1 MKRSSKPKQRLRFI
15 LMIVSALGLATGLSL
30 YALQDNV
37 AFFFTPT
44 EVHDLQEKQSPL
56 VGSGHVFRLG
66 GMVKKGSIKKR
77 GDDLSIRFV
86 VTDGTRETDVAYTG
100 LLPDLFREGQGV
112 VAKGSLD
119 DKGVFTANELL
130 AKHDENYV
138 PPEMKKAMERQ
149 GGQK

>member
-1 MKRSSKPKQRLRFI
+1 MKSKPKQRLRFI
-15 LMIVSALGLATGLSL
+15 LLIISALGLATGLSL

-44 EVHDLQEKQSPL
+44 DIHDLQQKNSPM
-56 VGSGHVFRLG
+56 VQAGRVFRLG
-66 GMVKKGSIKKR
+66 GMVKNGSVKKR

-86 VTDGTRETDVAYTG
+86 VIDGAYETPVGYTG

-119 DKGVFTANELL
+119 DKGFFIATELL

-138 PPEMKKAMERQ
+138 PPEMDKAMKRQ
-149 GGQK
+149 GVQK